1 MRGYSFLFTDHP
13 MTINEKQCVSIVSVI
28 FTVPEFYKRKTITDS
43 SRSMSDVTPS
53 AEEQRRVIAGLEK
66 ERSLSTYQYFVA
78 TEWVSKWQTYVGYKT
93 QEIPSTADGP
103 GNVTMHDSYVVN
115 CGNYANQPIIQISGS
130 SNTLVD
136 EKIWCQWVE
145 WYGVVDSHHLDRVRH
160 NTTIQGGFS
169 VCKLDAYSKLVK
181 SSKKTLDT
189 REECGYI
196 EMQLRR
202 MFRVS
207 ADRKTRLWV
216 CEKSTDE
223 RFQLMSDRSKPVNG
237 MFPQLQSRFSNWNCS
252 VSIVQ
257 DIIVVLILFRCRSHS
272 APFHR

>member
-1 MRGYSFLFTDHP
+1 
-13 MTINEKQCVSIVSVI
+13 MTVYENHCVSIVRVI
-28 FTVPEFYKRKTITDS
+28 FTVPEFYRRKMSTDS
-43 SRSMSDVTPS
+43 SRSMSDVTS
-53 AEEQRRVIAGLEK
+53 RAEKQRRVIAILEK
-66 ERSLSTYQYFVA
+66 LRSLPTYQYFVA

-93 QEIPSTADGP
+93 QETPPKEDRP
-103 GNVTMHDSYVVN
+103 GKLTMHDSYVVN

-136 EKIWCQWVE
+136 EKIWCQWVK

-160 NTTIQGGFS
+160 NTTIQGAFS
-169 VCKLDAYSKLVK
+169 VCKLDAYSKLVRGP
-181 SSKKTLDT
+181 KKMLDT

-207 ADRKTRLWV
+207 ADRKTRLWI
-216 CEKSTDE
+216 CEKATDE

-237 MFPQLQSRFSNWNCS
+237 VFSQLQSRFSNWNCS
-252 VSIVQ
+252 VSSVH
-257 DIIVVLILFRCRSHS
+257 DIIVVLIFFR
-272 APFHR
+272 